1 MASSIYVEDNTGAQ
15 YLYQTGQT
23 GTNVTYLSAGKTGTW
38 KWIATREGYNYQ
50 AGTFTPATG
59 GDFLAATAWTP
70 NASLIITDPA
80 VLAAYTN
87 LSDVNMMNDY
97 FAYWTTLNAGIPY
110 AAKVFKD
117 GTALNFSDADIYY
130 SNTATV
136 PLAYDKPTNKFTIKA
151 TTVGQG
157 STLFSVKTTG
167 TVSAEAGTTIN
178 IAYQDA
184 SGLRAN
190 IFNLDPEGF
199 GVTWY
204 VRYMKNSGGSWTY
217 VSGTGNTAAVLMD
230 VALYDVQVRAAGYDW
245 KSLQIDTAKTQIL
258 DAALAYQISA
268 NNTPQYTMSY
278 DTALANAFQYDATA
292 MKVSVANTTGA
303 ITAPG
308 FAELYQATQR
318 IQHLPALVWT
328 WSAPVTANS
337 STQKI
342 LIPPSNP
349 ISMYLTA
356 ASNSSV
362 KLTCPVI
369 YSDTGASADDRV
381 LGNASGYSIIL
392 GSPATAESAGL
403 RSEIVSDIIAK
414 IGGTGF
420 VVDTHSL
427 VQVTDFS
434 ELAYKNAKQAKL
446 NTF

>member
-1 MASSIYVEDNTGAQ
+1 MTSSIYVEDNTGTQ
-15 YLYQTGQT
+15 YAYQTALT
-23 GTNVTYLSAGKTGTW
+23 GSYPVYMAPGKTGTW
-38 KWIATREGYNYQ
+38 KWIATREGYIYQ
-50 AGTFTPATG
+50 SGTFTPATG
-59 GDFLAATAWTP
+59 GDFTAATAWLP
-70 NASLIITDPA
+70 NTSLIITDPA

-87 LSDVNMMNDY
+87 LSDVNMQNDY

-117 GTALNFSDADIYY
+117 GTALNFSDADVYY

-157 STLFSVKTTG
+157 STLFSIKTTG
-167 TVSAEAGTTIN
+167 TVSAESGTTIN

-190 IFNLDPEGF
+190 IFNLNPQGF
-199 GVTWY
+199 AVTY
-204 VRYMKNSGGSWTY
+204 YLRYRKASGGTWTE
-217 VSGTGNTAAVLMD
+217 VSGTGNTATVLMD
-230 VALYDVQVRAAGYDW
+230 VALYDVQARVPGYDW
-245 KSLQIDTAKTQIL
+245 KTTQIDTAKTQIL
-258 DAALAYQISA
+258 DMALAYHVSST
-268 NNTPQYTMSY
+268 NLPQYTMSY
-278 DTALANAFQYDATA
+278 DATLANEFQFDPVTE
-292 MKVSVANTTGA
+292 KVIVTNTTGA
-303 ITAPG
+303 ITQPG

-318 IQHLPALVWT
+318 VQHLPDLVWT
-328 WSAPVTANS
+328 WTNPITANS

-342 LIPPSNP
+342 LIPPDNP
-349 ISMYLTA
+349 TSFVLSGDSTA
-356 ASNSSV
+356 SV
-362 KLTCPVI
+362 KLTVPVI

-381 LGNASGYSIIL
+381 RGNASGFSIIL

-420 VVDTHSL
+420 EVDTHSL